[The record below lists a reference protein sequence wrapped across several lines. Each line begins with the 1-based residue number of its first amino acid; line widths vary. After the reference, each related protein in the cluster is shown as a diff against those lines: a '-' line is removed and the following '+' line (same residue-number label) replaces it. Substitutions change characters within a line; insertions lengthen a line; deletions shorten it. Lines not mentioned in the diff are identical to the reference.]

1 MHIFVISLHQIGGN
15 KNSGTEKCIRK
26 ITVSWIP
33 VEDEMRRKKKK
44 EEGMRMEK
52 EDEKKRKKKMG
63 GNEDQMKHLCF
74 GQDCMLLRFA
84 WQLALLLQAFMRSP
98 LLAISESYHC
108 GDW

>member
-52 EDEKKRKKKMG
+52 KRKRREKEEKM
-63 GNEDQMKHLCF
+63 EEKMKRKRREKEE
-74 GQDCMLLRFA
+74 GRK
-84 WQLALLLQAFMRSP
+84 RR
-98 LLAISESYHC
+98 
-108 GDW
+108 

>member
-52 EDEKKRKKKMG
+52 KRKRREKEEKMEEKMKRKRRGEEKK
-63 GNEDQMKHLCF
+63 MK
-74 GQDCMLLRFA
+74 
-84 WQLALLLQAFMRSP
+84 
-98 LLAISESYHC
+98 
-108 GDW
+108 